1 MATKKTSSKK
11 KSTTKSVK
19 AKVPTKSA
27 VTAQKTTK
35 QTAPRKTA
43 PKRSATAPF
52 KKPTP
57 EARYKMIQ
65 DAAYYLAEKQHFQAD
80 PVAIWVEAEAE
91 VMRQLGG

>member
-11 KSTTKSVK
+11 TSAAKSAK

-27 VTAQKTTK
+27 VTTKKTTK
-35 QTAPRKTA
+35 KSAPRKTV
-43 PKRSATAPF
+43 PKRPTTAPL
-52 KKPTP
+52 KKLTP

-91 VMRQLGG
+91 VMRQRGN